1 MLYDIL
7 KDVKKGS
14 YVHAEAFQWLIKKVM
29 YTRDIFY
36 VIKSKG
42 YFKYAWKCCL
52 FSDSNY
58 LSDKYTPKIV
68 T

>member
-1 MLYDIL
+1 MD
-7 KDVKKGS
+7 
-14 YVHAEAFQWLIKKVM
+14 
-29 YTRDIFY
+29 TRDIFY

-68 T
+68 TKYIMTISRFAI